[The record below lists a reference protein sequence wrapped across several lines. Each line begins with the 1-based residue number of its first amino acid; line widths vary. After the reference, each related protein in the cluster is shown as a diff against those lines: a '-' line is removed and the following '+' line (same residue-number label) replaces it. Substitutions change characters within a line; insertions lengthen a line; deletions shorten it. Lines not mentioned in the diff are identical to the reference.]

1 MPGIVNALKGA
12 YNRAAGTISKIDN
25 RILWAALALVFIA
38 FPFGASNAYIVRI
51 GGTILLYVV
60 LGTGL
65 NFVVG
70 LAGVLD
76 MGYTAFYAMGAYT
89 YALLASPMHNYHMSF
104 WILLPLAMFVA
115 AFTGLIIGMPSLR
128 LRGDYLAITT
138 MGFAQITRLLL
149 LNLDKPVNITNGPN
163 GIVKVDPAKIFG
175 YVFDGSTAYYYL
187 IGFFAIVVVAA
198 TYRLRF
204 SRIGR
209 AWAAI
214 RDDEVAATCM
224 GINPASYKL
233 LAFAVGASA
242 AGIAGV
248 LFAAWQESVFPEV
261 FSMNELINI
270 YCMIVLGGTGNPL
283 GPLLG
288 SLLLVTLGEALR
300 EYSIYRMII
309 YATILLLMMRYRPQ
323 GLLVSKPRVSDI
335 DVDDVLAEEAR
346 EREKHSRK
354 VSPTKEVLLDVKHL
368 TKAFG
373 GIKAV
378 TDVSFHVCKGEILS
392 IIGPNGAGKTTL
404 FNLITGMH
412 RPDTGSV
419 VFAGQN
425 IFGMRAYQVV
435 KKGLARTFQN
445 IRVFPQMSVLDNV
458 MVGLHPRLKIKL
470 AGAVFQPPW
479 VKKAEAEGE
488 REAARH
494 LAFFGHGMLSRKN
507 DFVSTLNY
515 ADRRR
520 VEIARALTLAPK
532 MLLLDEPAAGMNMGE
547 IGEITR
553 QISELR
559 DRGYTIVL
567 VEHQMSVVMNISD
580 RIVVMN
586 KGEKLAE
593 GTPAEIQGNS
603 AVVEAYLGTRR
614 EVEPI
619 AAYETVAS
627 EGVQPLLSLK
637 GVNAQYGQIRVLK
650 EISLEVY
657 PGETVCLLGAN
668 AAGKSTTIKTIIG
681 NVRATHGEIEFKGQR
696 IETRSTPEIIN
707 AGIAIVPEGR
717 RIFSRL
723 TVEENLEVGGFI
735 STDSAK
741 IRRGIERAYEQFPIL
756 KERRLQKAG
765 TLSGGEQQMLAIARA
780 LMTEP
785 TLLCL
790 DEPSMG
796 LSPVLVEQVFAII
809 REINKAGTTVFMV
822 EQNATQALAIAHRG
836 YVIQT
841 GSIVM
846 GDRADRLLANEDMKR
861 AYLGETSH

>member
-1 MPGIVNALKGA
+1 MLSALKTS
-12 YNRAAGTISKIDN
+12 YDRAAGAVAKIDN
-25 RILWAALALVFIA
+25 RILWAALAVVFLA

-76 MGYTAFYAMGAYT
+76 MGYTAFYAMGAYS
-89 YALLASPMHNYHMSF
+89 YALLASPLHHMHVSF
-104 WILLPLAMFVA
+104 WILMPFAMFVA
-115 AFTGLIIGMPSLR
+115 AFTGLIIGAPSLR

-209 AWAAI
+209 AWGAI

-224 GINPASYKL
+224 GINPSLYKL

-309 YATILLLMMRYRPQ
+309 YSVILLLMMRYRPQ
-323 GLLVSKPRVSDI
+323 GLLVSKPRKSEV
-335 DVDDVLAEEAR
+335 DVEAVLAEEER
-346 EREKHSRK
+346 EKEKHSRK
-354 VSPTKEVLLDVKHL
+354 LGPTKEVLLTVKDL

-378 TDVSFHVCKGEILS
+378 TGVSFEVRKGEILS

-412 RPDTGSV
+412 RPDSGS
-419 VFAGQN
+419 A
-425 IFGMRAYQVV
+425 IFDGHELVGKKAYQVV
-435 KKGLARTFQN
+435 KFGLARTFQN

-458 MVGLHPRLKIKL
+458 MTGLHPRLKIML
-470 AGAVFQPPW
+470 GGAIFQPPW

-494 LAFFGHGMLSRKN
+494 LAFFGPGLLSRKN

-520 VEIARALTLAPK
+520 VEVARALTLGPK

-547 IGEITR
+547 IAQITR
-553 QISELR
+553 HISELR

-593 GTPAEIQGNS
+593 GSPAEIQGNR
-603 AVVEAYLGTRR
+603 AVVEAYLGTKR

-619 AAYETVAS
+619 SAWETIDA
-627 EGVQPLLSLK
+627 EGKKPLLSLK
-637 GVNAQYGQIRVLK
+637 GVNAQYGQIRVLND
-650 EISLEVY
+650 ISLDVFR
-657 PGETVCLLGAN
+657 GETVCLLGAN

-681 NVRATHGEIEFKGQR
+681 NVKATHGEIEFDGKR
-696 IETRSTPEIIN
+696 IEGKTTPEIIN
-707 AGIAIVPEGR
+707 SGIAIVPEGR

-735 STDSAK
+735 TPDPAK

-756 KERRLQKAG
+756 KERRQQKAG

-785 TLLCL
+785 ILLCL

-796 LSPVLVEQVFAII
+796 LSPILVEQVFAII

-846 GDRADRLLANEDMKR
+846 GDRADKLLANEDMKR
-861 AYLGETSH
+861 AYLGETSA